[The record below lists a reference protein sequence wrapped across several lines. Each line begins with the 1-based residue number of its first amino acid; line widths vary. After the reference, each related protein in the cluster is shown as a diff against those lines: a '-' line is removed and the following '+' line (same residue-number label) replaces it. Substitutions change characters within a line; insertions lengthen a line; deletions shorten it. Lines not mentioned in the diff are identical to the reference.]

1 MNYITNIIILNKY
14 GHIKKDLQWKSF
26 ILEIMIGV
34 GGIFPNNEDHLLDEK
49 KISEHFGG
57 YFHEILHYPLN
68 FTWQY
73 NSPQEHFI
81 DFKYFDMEWKDKL

>member
-1 MNYITNIIILNKY
+1 MEILYIR
-14 GHIKKDLQWKSF
+14 
-26 ILEIMIGV
+26 
-34 GGIFPNNEDHLLDEK
+34 NNDYYYYYEDHLLDEK

-57 YFHEILHYPLN
+57 NFHEILHYPLN

-73 NSPQEHFI
+73 HSPQEHFI